1 MSLTEFQS
9 RLQELIATAETM
21 LTSSRSGKPEENT
34 KDRLIAPLLDVLDY
48 RPEYRT
54 LEGSIRSL
62 LGTTTWVDYLLRPE
76 AGRHPKFLLEAKS
89 LWDKNI
95 WEKNEQQ
102 VLDYLRNYSLDI
114 GTQEP
119 VLWLILTNFR
129 EWHILR
135 LQDRKPFWS
144 FSLENLKNDPELV
157 NRFYECFNRENL
169 RSDRLEAFYSEKTR
183 EELGVKFLA
192 DLKIWRLILAN
203 GIQKSQPDLNLEQVR
218 EAAQVILNRFLL
230 IRLLETFSREMPFNY
245 LGRVYY
251 NWEQNFPDLPF
262 IEDLRRVF
270 HHTWVGYN
278 TELFQASWIDELM
291 IEVEYLEPIIIIN
304 AVPMEGMLYNL
315 TGTLTGYRSLYNY
328 DFTTLTQDILG
339 TAYEQFLAHQLR
351 ITDDG
356 IKILENQQTRK
367 QEGIFYTPDYIVRC
381 IVHQTLEPLVR
392 PIIDRAIAILETG
405 DYAQAYQVVCSVFEI
420 KVLDPACG
428 SGSFLLGAFDYL
440 ITEIKRYNQACQQV
454 KIPTVIDL
462 FNHVTVQSL
471 VNAEEQILVKMLH
484 GVDRDP
490 QAVLLAKLSLWTKLL
505 RSRPG
510 EYGKRNGSLYSHLP
524 ALTLNIRNGDSLVS
538 TPMDL
543 DPFAEALIRAA
554 DLAQTARNQDFT
566 EVERNQAVSYLQEL
580 ITDIN
585 QQINPSLTGFFAS
598 DKSLG
603 CVIRLIKHRE
613 ATAKEFEL
621 IRLFLTDVIPSENLE
636 NWARKNLAD
645 WTLTELARVKTE
657 LMILPMAVSEVIV
670 KRPFNWEVEFPQI
683 FDRRLPTL
691 ERGFTVIIGNPPYF
705 NVDATFGRGSS
716 ELKWLKFAYGDI
728 YTDKTD
734 ILFYFFRRGYDLLK
748 TGGYLSFIIS
758 RAFIQGDKSAKLR
771 EFLSQNTKINS
782 IIDFL
787 GHRVFNAGIA
797 TCIFSLSKQQVLE
810 DKVFFPVNYVLNF
823 DAAKTALKTVNSLAL
838 LSENTINKIEV
849 EQQSLGLNRWNL
861 SPYHQ
866 IFNVIDSHAVKLRD
880 SEICEL
886 VEQGIQTGDNEIF
899 VSEKGFPKTFPKDKL
914 YKVIK
919 NSGIFAYGFI
929 PEKSQLL
936 YIENGDNFD
945 KLPKTI
951 RQYLLTH
958 KNALESRAAYKEGSC
973 NWFSLHRSRRKNE
986 HFHFRPKILCPYRAS
1001 QNRFSVD
1008 LTGNLAGLTDT
1019 TEIFLRDIYQFDTD
1033 NPKLN
1038 RLYALT
1044 SLLNSKV
1051 LEFRYRALGGLGKL
1065 TSRGMF
1071 EYFEN
1076 QIGDLPIPYFADPEN
1091 DKDHQL
1097 LAILG
1102 QEAHQLFEQKLAM
1115 ILTYHQKSSTIP
1127 SDQTSLNYYHNLLG
1141 DYALDIEW
1149 QSLEPNREG
1158 HLLSLRIDPLTDGYK
1173 IWGEITEEED
1183 WKEGDRQWLELAT
1196 VSIKSPH
1203 LRRYLLARLI
1213 YLTEFDTA
1221 FRRKQKLSR
1230 EIGNLVNAAF
1240 DALKVNLYDR
1250 DRFSNLRVL
1259 EVIEQ
1264 RVEQEIGRS
1273 DLENILLRQTE
1284 IKQQID
1290 QIAYRLYGVEEYI
1303 EMIEQALNLVL

>member
-1 MSLTEFQS
+1 MSLTEFQN
-9 RLQELIATAETM
+9 RLQELISTAETM

-34 KDRLIAPLLDVLDY
+34 KDRLIVPLLEVLDY
-48 RPEYRT
+48 GTEYRT

-144 FSLENLKNDPELV
+144 FTIEDLKNDPELIS
-157 NRFYECFNRENL
+157 RFYECFNRENL

-183 EELGVKFLA
+183 EELGIKFLA

-203 GIQKSQPDLNLEQVR
+203 GIQKSQPDLNLEQIR

-262 IEDLRRVF
+262 IEDLRKVF
-270 HHTWVGYN
+270 RHTWVGYN

-304 AVPMEGMLYNL
+304 TVPKEGILYNL
-315 TGTLTGYRSLYNY
+315 TGTLTHYRSLYNY

-381 IVHQTLEPLVR
+381 IVHQTLEPLVK

-405 DYAQAYQVVCSVFEI
+405 DFAEAYQVACSVFEI
-420 KVLDPACG
+420 KTLDPACG

-440 ITEIKRYNQACQQV
+440 ITEVKRYNQACQQA
-454 KIPTVIDL
+454 PMPQDFNL
-462 FNHVTVQSL
+462 FNHVPVQSL

-524 ALTLNIRNGDSLVS
+524 ALTLNIRTGDSLVS
-538 TPMDL
+538 APVDL
-543 DPFAEALIRAA
+543 EPFSEQLIRAA
-554 DLAQTARNQDFT
+554 DLAQTARDNHFP
-566 EVERNQAVSYLQEL
+566 EVERNQSVRYLQEL
-580 ITDIN
+580 IAEVD

-598 DKSLG
+598 DESLSS
-603 CVIRLIKHRE
+603 VIRLVKKRQPE
-613 ATAKEFEL
+613 AKELEL
-621 IRLFLTDVIPSENLE
+621 IRLFVTEAITTENLE
-636 NWARKNLAD
+636 AWTKKNLVN
-645 WTLTELARVKTE
+645 WTTAELARVKTE

-683 FDRRLPTL
+683 FDRRLSKL

-705 NVDATFGRGSS
+705 NVDATFGRGAP

-771 EFLSQNTKINS
+771 EFISQNTKING

-797 TCIFSLSKQQVLE
+797 TCIIQWQKLKSEPQYSFSANQVLDLNLFKQTLSSYLVQSPSKQA
-810 DKVFFPVNYVLNF
+810 LN
-823 DAAKTALKTVNSLAL
+823 TLTIYQSHLN
-838 LSENTINKIEV
+838 ENRWQISTYNDIFNKIDQVGE
-849 EQQSLGLNRWNL
+849 
-861 SPYHQ
+861 
-866 IFNVIDSHAVKLRD
+866 KLRD
-880 SEICEL
+880 IGLVSYTEGITTGRDIIFEGQFSTKFPENYWLHRVSNSAIDSFGCKPSETQILYYSHQTKWDEL
-886 VEQGIQTGDNEIF
+886 PLEVQNYLQKNRSELEARDVYQNKTSHYQWFHLHRPRHGMKSSKIIFARRANANRFFIDEQG
-899 VSEKGFPKTFPKDKL
+899 K
-914 YKVIK
+914 
-919 NSGIFAYGFI
+919 YGF
-929 PEKSQLL
+929 KSDTAAFIKKEDTNIDSL
-936 YIENGDNFD
+936 Y
-945 KLPKTI
+945 
-951 RQYLLTH
+951 YLC
-958 KNALESRAAYKEGSC
+958 A
-973 NWFSLHRSRRKNE
+973 
-986 HFHFRPKILCPYRAS
+986 
-1001 QNRFSVD
+1001 
-1008 LTGNLAGLTDT
+1008 
-1019 TEIFLRDIYQFDTD
+1019 
-1033 NPKLN
+1033 
-1038 RLYALT
+1038 
-1044 SLLNSKV
+1044 LLNSKV
-1051 LEFRYRALGGLGKL
+1051 LEFRYRALGGIGKL
-1065 TSRGMF
+1065 TGKGMF

-1076 QIGDLPIPYFADPEN
+1076 QVGDLPIPWFENPEN
-1091 DKDHQL
+1091 NPDYQALVQL
-1097 LAILG
+1097 SR
-1102 QEAHQLFEQKLAM
+1102 EAHEIWQTRYQMINTYQTKSTAVNFQEVSLIEYHKL
-1115 ILTYHQKSSTIP
+1115 T
-1127 SDQTSLNYYHNLLG
+1127 G

-1149 QSLEPNREG
+1149 QSPEPNREG
-1158 HLLSLRIDPLTDGYK
+1158 HLLSLRIDPLSDGYK

-1196 VSIKSPH
+1196 VNIKSSH

-1213 YLTEFDTA
+1213 YLTEFDPA

-1230 EIGNLVNAAF
+1230 EMGNLVNAAF
-1240 DALKVNLYDR
+1240 DALKVNLYDS

-1259 EVIEQ
+1259 EVIEN
-1264 RVEQEIGRS
+1264 RVEQEMGHS
-1273 DLENILLRQTE
+1273 DLETVLLRQKE

>member
-1 MSLTEFQS
+1 M
-9 RLQELIATAETM
+9 
-21 LTSSRSGKPEENT
+21 
-34 KDRLIAPLLDVLDY
+34 
-48 RPEYRT
+48 
-54 LEGSIRSL
+54 
-62 LGTTTWVDYLLRPE
+62 
-76 AGRHPKFLLEAKS
+76 
-89 LWDKNI
+89 
-95 WEKNEQQ
+95 
-102 VLDYLRNYSLDI
+102 
-114 GTQEP
+114 

-183 EELGVKFLA
+183 EELGAKFLA

-291 IEVEYLEPIIIIN
+291 IEVKYLEPIIIIN
-304 AVPMEGMLYNL
+304 AVPREGILYNL

-381 IVHQTLEPLVR
+381 IVHQTLEPLVK
-392 PIIDRAIAILETG
+392 PIVDRAIAILETG

-440 ITEIKRYNQACQQV
+440 ITEIKHYNQACQQV

-543 DPFAEALIRAA
+543 EPFAEALIRAA

-566 EVERNQAVSYLQEL
+566 EVERNQSVSYLQEL

-598 DKSLG
+598 DESLG
-603 CVIRLIKHRE
+603 SVIRLIKHRE

-657 LMILPMAVSEVIV
+657 LMVLPMALSEVIV

-705 NVDATFGRGSS
+705 NVDATFGRGAP

-797 TCIFSLSKQQVLE
+797 TCIIQWQKSASQMDHILQGFYVTDLNQFKQGINYRNLTDDLLLKQPGIAVEVLQNDLTQE
-810 DKVFFPVNYVLNF
+810 
-823 DAAKTALKTVNSLAL
+823 
-838 LSENTINKIEV
+838 
-849 EQQSLGLNRWNL
+849 RWQI
-861 SPYHQ
+861 SPYNP
-866 IFNVIDSHAVKLRD
+866 IFRIIDSQSQKFGDLGIGKFMKGIDTGLDTVFEGKFINRFPN
-880 SEICEL
+880 SYL
-886 VEQGIQTGDNEIF
+886 VPRVAISYIQAFGYESPEAQIIYYTNE
-899 VSEKGFPKTFPKDKL
+899 TNWKD
-914 YKVIK
+914 
-919 NSGIFAYGFI
+919 
-929 PEKSQLL
+929 
-936 YIENGDNFD
+936 
-945 KLPKTI
+945 LPRSI
-951 RQYLLTH
+951 QQYLLE
-958 KNALESRAAYKEGSC
+958 NRQSLEKRKSYQAANYE
-973 NWFSLHRSRRKNE
+973 WFHLHRSRVGL
-986 HFHFRPKILCPYRAS
+986 FSPKIFFPRRAKCNQFVVDEQGNLGFKS
-1001 QNRFSVD
+1001 DVAAFILGENCSVD
-1008 LTGNLAGLTDT
+1008 
-1019 TEIFLRDIYQFDTD
+1019 FLYY
-1033 NPKLN
+1033 LC
-1038 RLYALT
+1038 A
-1044 SLLNSKV
+1044 LLNSKV
-1051 LEFRYRALGGLGKL
+1051 LEFRYRALGGIGKL
-1065 TSRGMF
+1065 TGKGMF

-1076 QIGDLPIPYFADPEN
+1076 QVGDLPIPWFENPEN
-1091 DKDHQL
+1091 NPDYQALVKL
-1097 LAILG
+1097 SREA
-1102 QEAHQLFEQKLAM
+1102 QEIWQTRYQMINTYQTKSTAVNYQEVSSIEYHKL
-1115 ILTYHQKSSTIP
+1115 T
-1127 SDQTSLNYYHNLLG
+1127 G

-1149 QSLEPNREG
+1149 QSPEPNREG

-1183 WKEGDRQWLELAT
+1183 WKECDRQWLELAT

-1221 FRRKQKLSR
+1221 LRRKQKLSR

-1273 DLENILLRQTE
+1273 DLENILVRQTE